1 MGFRHV
7 YLHGRN
13 LLCKIFR
20 LNIRKAYNIKDYKT
34 KQHSLLHQ
42 KGDFITKGN
51 GGHFSS
57 GSMQHANRTLLT
69 RKKSAGKESASRILA
84 P

>member
-7 YLHGRN
+7 YLHGRD

-34 KQHSLLHQ
+34 MQHSLLHQ

-57 GSMQHANRTLLT
+57 GSIQHANRTLLT
-69 RKKSAGKESASRILA
+69 RKKSVGKEPASRILA